1 MKKALTFLFIL
12 IAIQSMAQKQ
22 EIGIRSGLHYD
33 VHTFTGD
40 NDMFQ
45 QYLDGLKPSA
55 GIFYSRTN
63 EKGLFWETGLAY
75 RSVTLNPNLY
85 TPYRYTM
92 LLRMETIYSIIS
104 IPVHI
109 GYSFDISE
117 KLNTKISMGADVG
130 YNIGNDNISIS
141 NTFTAMD
148 NTTYIYSIVTRNKIE
163 KQLNLYLSNSIE
175 LRYKTK
181 WGLRPGIFCTYHAG
195 LFNTWKTNSAYIKT
209 INLMTGEDTYYGT
222 TISGR
227 GSALLFGLQASW
239 VF

>member
-1 MKKALTFLFIL
+1 MKKALTILFIL

-40 NDMFQ
+40 NDMFRQ
-45 QYLDGLKPSA
+45 WLDGLKPSA
-55 GIFYSRTN
+55 GIHYTQTN

-85 TPYRYTM
+85 TPYKFTL

-117 KLNTKISMGADVG
+117 KVNAKISMGADVG
-130 YNIGNDNISIS
+130 YNIGNEITTIGNS
-141 NTFTAMD
+141 FTALD
-148 NTTYIYSIVTRNKIE
+148 NTTYIYSIGTHNKIE
-163 KQLNLYLSNSIE
+163 KQMNLYLSNSIE

-181 WGLRPGIFCTYHAG
+181 CGLRPGIFCTYQAG
-195 LFNTWKTNSAYIKT
+195 LFNAWETNSAYIKT
-209 INLMTGEDTYYGT
+209 INLRTGEDSYYDT
-222 TISGR
+222 TISSR
-227 GSALLFGLQASW
+227 GSALLFGIDVSW
-239 VF
+239 MF